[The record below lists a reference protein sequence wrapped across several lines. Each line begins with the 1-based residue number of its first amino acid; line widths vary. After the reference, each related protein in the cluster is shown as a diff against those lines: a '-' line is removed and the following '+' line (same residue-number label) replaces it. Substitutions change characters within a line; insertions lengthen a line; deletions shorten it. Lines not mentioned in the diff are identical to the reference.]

1 MCGIV
6 GYLGPQDAA
15 PILLGGLERLE
26 YRGYDSAGLAIFDG
40 QATRVLR
47 SVGKLH
53 NLATALRS
61 APLTGC
67 LGIGHTRWATHGRPS
82 EENAHPHTAG
92 PITVVHN
99 GIIENHLALR
109 NALETRGHTFTSETD
124 TEIFSHFIREKVDAG
139 MGLEAAVRAVLAD
152 VEGAYAIAVISA
164 AEPDKIVVAKNASP
178 LVIGLGDGEIFLAS
192 DVPAL
197 LSHTRDVIFMHE
209 GELAV
214 LTRAGAVLTTIEGE
228 PVERAATRI
237 TWTPSQAEKGGYKHF
252 MLKEIY
258 EQPRAMTDTL
268 RGRLS
273 LETGEVFLED
283 VDLSPEWIKG
293 IDRIIIAACGTAWH
307 AGMIGRRFIEEATR
321 IPVDVELASEFRYRD
336 PIVSDRTL
344 FVAVSQSGETL
355 DTLEALKEAKRRGAT
370 TLCVCNVIGSSIARM
385 SDHVIYTHAGPEIGV
400 ASTKAFMT
408 QMIGLMLLAV
418 YLGRRAGKLDATVV
432 RRRLDALRQ
441 LPGMV
446 EQVITSN
453 DAVLEVARKYM
464 HARDFLYLGR
474 GMNHAIALEGA
485 LKLKE
490 ISYIHAEGYAAG
502 EMNHGPI
509 ALIDEEM
516 PVVVITPKGA
526 HYDKTASN
534 LQEARARQGRVIAV
548 ATLGDTAMIKQADD
562 VLWVPDLPDLLQPF
576 VTTVPLQLLAYHVA
590 DLKGTDVDQPRNLA
604 KSVTVE

>member
-40 QATRVLR
+40 DVTNVLR

-53 NLATALRS
+53 NLAAALRAS
-61 APLTGC
+61 PLAGG

-92 PITVVHN
+92 VITVVHN
-99 GIIENHLALR
+99 GIIENHVALR
-109 NALETRGHTFTSETD
+109 SALESRGHTFTSETD

-139 MGLEAAVRAVLAD
+139 LDLEAAIRAVASE
-152 VEGAYAIAVISA
+152 VAGAYAIAVISA
-164 AEPDKIVVAKNASP
+164 NEPDKIVVAKNASP
-178 LVIGLGDGEIFLAS
+178 LVIGLGEDEIFLAS

-209 GELAV
+209 GEMAI
-214 LTRAGAVLTTIEGE
+214 LTRAGATLTTIEGE
-228 PVERAATRI
+228 PVERAATRVL
-237 TWTPSQAEKGGYKHF
+237 WTPSQAEKGGYKHF

-273 LETGEVFLED
+273 LETGEVHLED
-283 VDLSPEWIKG
+283 VDLSPEWIQN
-293 IDRIIIAACGTAWH
+293 IDRIIVSACGTAWH
-307 AGMIGRRFIEEATR
+307 AGMVGRRFIEEATR

-344 FVAVSQSGETL
+344 FVAVSQSGETA
-355 DTLEALKEAKRRGAT
+355 DTLAALREAKRRGAT
-370 TLCVCNVIGSSIARM
+370 TLCVCNVIASSIAREA
-385 SDHVIYTHAGPEIGV
+385 DHVIYTHAGPEIGV

-441 LPGMV
+441 LPGLV
-446 EQVITSN
+446 EQVLAED

-464 HARDFLYLGR
+464 HARDCLYLGR

-502 EMNHGPI
+502 EMKHGPI

-526 HYDKTASN
+526 HYDKTVSN
-534 LQEARARQGRVIAV
+534 LLQSRARQGRVIAV
-548 ATLGDTAMIKQADD
+548 ATRGDTAVIEQADD

-576 VTTVPLQLLAYHVA
+576 VTTVPLQLLAYHIA

>member
-1 MCGIV
+1 
-6 GYLGPQDAA
+6 
-15 PILLGGLERLE
+15 
-26 YRGYDSAGLAIFDG
+26 
-40 QATRVLR
+40 
-47 SVGKLH
+47 
-53 NLATALRS
+53 
-61 APLTGC
+61 
-67 LGIGHTRWATHGRPS
+67 
-82 EENAHPHTAG
+82 
-92 PITVVHN
+92 
-99 GIIENHLALR
+99 
-109 NALETRGHTFTSETD
+109 
-124 TEIFSHFIREKVDAG
+124 
-139 MGLEAAVRAVLAD
+139 
-152 VEGAYAIAVISA
+152 
-164 AEPDKIVVAKNASP
+164 
-178 LVIGLGDGEIFLAS
+178 
-192 DVPAL
+192 
-197 LSHTRDVIFMHE
+197 MHE

-214 LTRAGAVLTTIEGE
+214 LTAGGATLTTIEGE

-273 LETGEVFLED
+273 LETGDVHLED
-283 VDLSPEWIKG
+283 VDLSAEWINT
-293 IDRIIIAACGTAWH
+293 IDRIVVAACGTAWH
-307 AGMIGRRFIEEATR
+307 AAMIGRRFIEEATR

-336 PIVSDRTL
+336 PIVTERTL

-370 TLCVCNVIGSSIARM
+370 TLCVCNVIGSSIARA

-408 QMIGLMLLAV
+408 QMLGLMLLAV
-418 YLGRRAGKLDATVV
+418 YLGRRNNRLDATVV

-446 EQVITSN
+446 EQVLTHNPAII
-453 DAVLEVARKYM
+453 EVAQKYM

-502 EMNHGPI
+502 EMKHGPI

-548 ATLGDTAMIKQADD
+548 ATEGDDAIVQGADD